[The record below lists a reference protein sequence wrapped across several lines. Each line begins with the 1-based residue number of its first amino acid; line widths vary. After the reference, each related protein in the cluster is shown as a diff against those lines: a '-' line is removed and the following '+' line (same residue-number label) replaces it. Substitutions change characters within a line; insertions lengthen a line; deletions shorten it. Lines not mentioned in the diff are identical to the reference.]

1 MRRIGQI
8 SAMLVLAFF
17 SYLMIRLTLQ
27 YRVMQGDVGFL
38 HVKRHAYHIGYWR
51 ASFYTHV
58 FTSCLVLIAG
68 FTQFS
73 SWLLRRR
80 PVVHRIMGWIYLVIV
95 IIISGPAA
103 FVMALYANGGWMGR
117 ISFTLLAGIWWIV
130 TFLAGYYVIRRQFAR
145 HGACMILSYALTLS
159 AITLRAYTWLAHM
172 THLPINARDLY
183 VLVAWLSW
191 VPNLVVA
198 IILIE
203 TSKRLSFRTS
213 HLPQSGIPLAAQR
226 SDV

>member
-1 MRRIGQI
+1 
-8 SAMLVLAFF
+8 
-17 SYLMIRLTLQ
+17 
-27 YRVMQGDVGFL
+27 
-38 HVKRHAYHIGYWR
+38 
-51 ASFYTHV
+51 
-58 FTSCLVLIAG
+58 
-68 FTQFS
+68 
-73 SWLLRRR
+73 
-80 PVVHRIMGWIYLVIV
+80 
-95 IIISGPAA
+95 
-103 FVMALYANGGWMGR
+103 
-117 ISFTLLAGIWWIV
+117 
-130 TFLAGYYVIRRQFAR
+130 
-145 HGACMILSYALTLS
+145 MILSYALTLS

-213 HLPQSGIPLAAQR
+213 HLPQSGIPQAAQR